1 MARVAAS
8 TSRKA
13 AGWRVSDRVMGV
25 LKPGNAGGAKDPDF
39 WCAFEDGG
47 AVNFFA
53 GHALSRRLSLTPQC
67 TYCAGSHVFRGVRN
81 PAAAH
86 FPSGIMAVHGRATTS
101 LAVRRQ
107 GLTLP
112 QTRSDAARTTGR
124 MAAPPWASPRCPAGA
139 AFSSPTGVLGLDSGV
154 DRVRCVVRQQASSAI
169 GSRNENHD
177 LLASMREPQ
186 SHRASPER
194 GENELRRNWDFL
206 STS

>member
-1 MARVAAS
+1 MRFRRWRGGEFFCRARTIAEAFPYPS
-8 TSRKA
+8 MHLLR
-13 AGWRVSDRVMGV
+13 RVSCF
-25 LKPGNAGGAKDPDF
+25 PG
-39 WCAFEDGG
+39 CAQS
-47 AVNFFA
+47 
-53 GHALSRRLSLTPQC
+53 SRR
-67 TYCAGSHVFRGVRN
+67 
-81 PAAAH
+81 H

-139 AFSSPTGVLGLDSGV
+139 AFSSPIGVLGLDSGV
-154 DRVRCVVRQQASSAI
+154 DRVRCVGRQQASSAI